1 MKYKFFTFVLFCLLV
16 LSVSC
21 DTRKVF
27 ENQPSENQIAATDDE
42 QDATLKS
49 NRELWTKSRICSYKM
64 TLEAFIFSPTKF
76 ASPVNLEIQDGNILN
91 VEEVSPSKEKLT
103 PAQIEFIKNQYKNS
117 TTIEKLFDIASS
129 SKKEER
135 ELIEKGSSNALKVE
149 ISYDPQYGYPQKIK
163 TRTSTPDSG
172 YMYAIKTFEVLKSQN
187 DCQ

>member
-1 MKYKFFTFVLFCLLV
+1 MFVLFGLIV

-21 DTRKVF
+21 ETRKVF
-27 ENQPSENQIAATDDE
+27 ENQPSENQIAAADGE
-42 QDATLKS
+42 QDAALKN

-76 ASPVNLEIQDGNILN
+76 ASPVNLEIQDGNILK
-91 VEEVSPSKEKLT
+91 VEEVSQSKEKLT
-103 PAQIEFIKNQYKNS
+103 PAQIEFIKDQYKNS

-135 ELIEKGSSNALKVE
+135 ELVEKGYPKGSKSVE
-149 ISYDPQYGYPQKIK
+149 ISYDPQYGYPQKIQ
-163 TRTSTPDSG
+163 TRTSTPDGG
-172 YMYAIKTFEVLKSQN
+172 YIYAIKTFEVIKSQN